1 MKQIQIQIQNEKM
14 QNMKKTLLEKIA
26 KAEIEFDTI
35 PFRQN
40 IGYNVNRAD

>member
-1 MKQIQIQIQNEKM
+1 MKQVVNQVQVQT
-14 QNMKKTLLEKIA
+14 KKTILEKIV

>member
-1 MKQIQIQIQNEKM
+1 MKQTQSQIQIQTQAVS
-14 QNMKKTLLEKIA
+14 KKTLLEKIT